1 MKKFSTSHTYSIL
14 FILTERLIDDKQ
26 HTINQIVMTSD
37 APLSIIIVGVGNA
50 NFSNMNKLNTN
61 EHPLKASNG
70 KSMKRNVVIFV
81 TLSKIQNCSSQQFEN
96 ELLEDIL
103 FSNSSILFY
112 TWIHP
117 KNGNEFDFLFCIN
130 LYFQISPAFEIF
142 IIKKKYIILTN
153 GNKKMLYL
161 LNQNFKNLYRICKS
175 HLI

>member
-1 MKKFSTSHTYSIL
+1 
-14 FILTERLIDDKQ
+14 
-26 HTINQIVMTSD
+26 MTSD

-50 NFSNMNKLNTN
+50 NFSNMNKLNAN

-130 LYFQISPAFEIF
+130 LYFQISPVFEIF
-142 IIKKKYIILTN
+142 IIKK
-153 GNKKMLYL
+153 
-161 LNQNFKNLYRICKS
+161 
-175 HLI
+175 